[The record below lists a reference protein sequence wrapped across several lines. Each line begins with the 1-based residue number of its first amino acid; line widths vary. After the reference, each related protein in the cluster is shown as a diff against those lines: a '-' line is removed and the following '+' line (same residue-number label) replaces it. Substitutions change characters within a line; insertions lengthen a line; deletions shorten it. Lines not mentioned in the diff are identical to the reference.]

1 MHQMQFCQLHKDSIL
16 QSILWILTVAKQIQ
30 VGTDMDMIERE
41 GSLQAMPS
49 CMCPPRKASG
59 GVWQGACYCSIV
71 YSGSIHI
78 FTNDLEQFGG
88 ISREYVGACFQ
99 RQTRRRNNKLGDG
112 EIETTGRNYPNE
124 TFSLAKKKKCN
135 RDQGGGQEE
144 NNQNHRCLMGKR
156 ELQHWKMTKGH
167 N

>member
-1 MHQMQFCQLHKDSIL
+1 M
-16 QSILWILTVAKQIQ
+16 AKQIQ

-124 TFSLAKKKKCN
+124 TFSLAKKKKKN
-135 RDQGGGQEE
+135 VTEIREGG
-144 NNQNHRCLMGKR
+144 RK
-156 ELQHWKMTKGH
+156 KITKTTGA
-167 N
+167 